1 MQIVTGTRVDNLA
14 ESIVASGL
22 PMKTSYSEVAFK
34 EAVEA
39 VRRDIRDHGTDKMF
53 TSKDIL
59 RAIRLGSAKQCSGH
73 DNFLSGIT
81 VFMDISATVK
91 WWQQFQRYHFAQI
104 VSSMST
110 MHKLKNMV
118 EEGTIQFHPA
128 TIPSVIEAF
137 LKTVK
142 EEENLTYETLSYSCP
157 MGLIM
162 TASVTTNYLQLKNM
176 WCQRRWHKLK
186 EWQDFCDWI
195 ESLPLF
201 VELTGIDV
209 QVKEKEK

>member
-22 PMKTSYSEVAFK
+22 PMKTSYSEATFK

-73 DNFLSGIT
+73 DNWLTGVT

-110 MHKLKNMV
+110 MHRLRKMV
-118 EEGTIQFHPA
+118 EEDTIEFHPSTSKDA
-128 TIPSVIEAF
+128 IEGF
-137 LKTVK
+137 KKLIKVNPDITD
-142 EEENLTYETLSYSCP
+142 EELAYSCP

-176 WCQRRWHKLK
+176 WCQRRGHKLK

-209 QVKEKEK
+209 QDKEKEK